1 VSPNFYHITD
11 DLLVKYM
18 LGETSADERAQVEEW
33 LAEGAENLAY
43 YRQLQQVWE
52 ASKGLAHTK
61 EVETDAAWQRL
72 RTRIHGGQG
81 PAVVRPMP
89 RFQGWR
95 VAALFILIIGAAI
108 LTYTLINREAPVQE
122 LSLRTTDKPQSDTLS
137 DGSVVMLNKNSVI
150 TYPSRFKGE
159 TRSIALKGEAFFSV
173 TPNKEKPF
181 VVQVNDV
188 TIKVV
193 GTSFNIRSEGGE
205 TEVIVETGV
214 VQVTRAGKTV
224 ELRPKEKV
232 TIEPTDTTL
241 VKEAEPEEL
250 YNYYR
255 TREFVCDNT
264 PLWKLV
270 DVLSEAY
277 DARIVIDRPSLRGL
291 PLTATFINT
300 ESLDQVLEVIS
311 LTFGITVTREG
322 DTIHLR

>member
-1 VSPNFYHITD
+1 MSPNFYHITD

-18 LGETSADERAQVEEW
+18 LGEASPGESAQVEEW
-33 LAEGAENLAY
+33 LAEGEENRAY
-43 YRQLQQVWE
+43 YHGLQRVWE
-52 ASKGLAHTK
+52 ASRSLASTS
-61 EVETDAAWQRL
+61 EVDTDAAWQRL
-72 RTRIHGGQG
+72 RTRIHGGGQE
-81 PAVVRPMP
+81 AVVRPV
-89 RFQGWR
+89 RRLGWWR
-95 VAALFILIIGAAI
+95 VAALFVLIIGAAI
-108 LTYTLINREAPVQE
+108 LTYTLVNREAPVQE
-122 LSLRTTDKPQSDTLS
+122 LSLRTTDKPLSDTLS

-150 TYPSRFKGE
+150 TYPSRFKE
-159 TRSIALKGEAFFSV
+159 DTRTIALQGEAFFSV

-193 GTSFNIRSEGGE
+193 GTSFNVRSEEGE

-232 TIEPTDTTL
+232 SIEPTDTAL

-277 DARIVIDRPSLRGL
+277 NARIVIDRPSLRGL
-291 PLTATFINT
+291 PLTATFNN

>member
-1 VSPNFYHITD
+1 MSPNFYHITD

-18 LGETSADERAQVEEW
+18 LGEASPAERAQVEEW
-33 LAEGAENLAY
+33 LAEGEENQAY
-43 YRQLQQVWE
+43 YQQLQRVWE
-52 ASKGLAHTK
+52 MSRSLARSS
-61 EVETDAAWQRL
+61 EVDTDAAWQRF
-72 RTRIHGGQG
+72 RTRIHGGT
-81 PAVVRPMP
+81 PEAVVRPM
-89 RFQGWR
+89 RRTGWWR

-108 LTYTLINREAPVQE
+108 LTYTLVNREAPVEQ
-122 LSLRTTDKPQSDTLS
+122 LSLHTTDKPLSDTLS

-150 TYPSRFKGE
+150 TYPSKFKE
-159 TRSIALKGEAFFSV
+159 DTRTIALKGEAFFEV

-193 GTSFNIRSEGGE
+193 GTSFNVRSEGGE
-205 TEVIVETGV
+205 TEVIVETGI

-232 TIEPTDTTL
+232 TIEPTDTAL
-241 VKEAEPEEL
+241 VKEAETEEL

-255 TREFVCDNT
+255 TREFVCDGT

-270 DVLSEAY
+270 DVLNEAY
-277 DARIVIDRPSLRGL
+277 NAHIVIDRPGLRGL
-291 PLTATFINT
+291 PLTATFNN
-300 ESLDQVLEVIS
+300 ESLDQVLEVVS